1 MTGQIEGDKPSR
13 LKEEIFPSLSLIA
26 KELQFSELN
35 RAYNTQYLLQIG
47 QFSNKQ
53 QNPLPSHQF
62 DCQWLN
68 CFSLRG
74 TDSKEKRLNTKNLLQ
89 DLHQM
94 CTLEWSGH
102 GLWWPEGM
110 LQCSRTH
117 GGCTLVPERV
127 HSAQKKYIF
136 HTMSSRQNAAMQQ
149 IFTTCSPRACQHG
162 NPGTGHWAGGKHWT
176 MHCTH
181 HNRQHERA
189 S

>member
-94 CTLEWSGH
+94 CTLE
-102 GLWWPEGM
+102 
-110 LQCSRTH
+110 
-117 GGCTLVPERV
+117 
-127 HSAQKKYIF
+127 
-136 HTMSSRQNAAMQQ
+136 
-149 IFTTCSPRACQHG
+149 
-162 NPGTGHWAGGKHWT
+162 
-176 MHCTH
+176 
-181 HNRQHERA
+181 
-189 S
+189 